1 MFKRTFTKRFS
12 RIARYAIAA
21 TFAFSAL
28 TVPLSAQSADFVLKY
43 GHPGPVG
50 PDSDDDV
57 AGQFLKFFLEARSN
71 GRIEVQIF
79 PGSQLGNFREMV
91 EQVNAN
97 TLEVAHSALGGL
109 VGFMPELQVIELPY
123 VIRDDAVAECMVNG
137 PFFDDARAQFLEK
150 SGNVNLIG
158 IGNTGRFRNFF
169 TKDALVKQASDLEGV
184 KMRVINSQL
193 PVEMMKFFGANPTPV
208 AWGELYT
215 SLATGVVEG
224 TKNAVTDII
233 PNKMNEVVKFATVD
247 EHAYLYG
254 FMAVSQSFLDGMPD
268 DLRALTISGIKQMAD
283 VQMQFNKGAEA
294 RQSAAFLESGGE
306 IYVPTEEDM
315 KTFRAVKE
323 PMREWYVDQFGN
335 EWYDKYTNAATACEE
350 QVDARIGALGGG

>member
-1 MFKRTFTKRFS
+1 MYKKLTGS
-12 RIARYAIAA
+12 IVAMCAILM
-21 TFAFSAL
+21 SL
-28 TVPLSAQSADFVLKY
+28 TVVPPSAQAADFVLKY

-50 PDSDDDV
+50 PDSDDHV
-57 AGQFLKFFLEARSN
+57 AGEFLKYFLEARSN

-123 VIRDDAVAECMVNG
+123 VIRDDAVAECMVSG
-137 PFFDDARAQFLEK
+137 SFFEEARTAFLEK

-169 TKDALVKQASDLEGV
+169 TKDALVKTAADLKGV

-193 PVEMMKFFGANPTPV
+193 PVEMMKFFEGNPTPI

-233 PNKMNEVVKFATVD
+233 PNKMHEVVKYATVD

-254 FMAVSQSFLDGMPD
+254 FMAVSQEFLDSMPD
-268 DLRALTISGIKQMAD
+268 DLKALTISGVQQMAD

-294 RQSAAFLESGGE
+294 RQSAAFIEAGGE
-306 IYVPTEEDM
+306 IYVPTEADM
-315 KTFRAVKE
+315 ETFRAVKE
-323 PMREWYVDQFGN
+323 PMRDWYVKQFGE
-335 EWYDKYTNAATACEE
+335 EWYDKYAGAAADCEKA
-350 QVDARIGALGGG
+350 VDANFANIAG

>member
-1 MFKRTFTKRFS
+1 MFKT
-12 RIARYAIAA
+12 RIISIAA
-21 TFAFSAL
+21 AGLLALGAGFAAGSA
-28 TVPLSAQSADFVLKY
+28 SAADFTLKY

-50 PDSDDDV
+50 PDSDDHV
-57 AGQFLKFFLEARSN
+57 AGEFLKFFLEARSN

-79 PGSQLGNFREMV
+79 PGSQLGSFREMV

-97 TLEVAHSALGGL
+97 TLELAHTALGGL

-123 VIRDDAVAECMVNG
+123 VIRDDAVAECMVRG
-137 PFFDDARAQFLEK
+137 PFFEDARKTFLEK
-150 SGNVNLIG
+150 SGNVNLVG

-169 TKDALVKQASDLEGV
+169 TKEKLVKTAADLEGV

-193 PVEMMKFFGANPTPV
+193 PVEMMKFYNANPTPV

-233 PNKMNEVVKFATVD
+233 PNKMDEVLKYSTVD

-254 FMAVSQSFLDGMPD
+254 FMAVSQDFLESLPD
-268 DLRALTISGIKQMAD
+268 DLRALTVSGIRQMAD
-283 VQMQFNKGAEA
+283 VQLEFNKGAEA
-294 RQSAAFLESGGE
+294 KQSAAFIAGGGE
-306 IYVPTEEDM
+306 IYVPTEDDM
-315 KTFRAVKE
+315 QTFRAVKE
-323 PMREWYVDQFGN
+323 PMREWYVNQFGN
-335 EWYDKYTNAATACEE
+335 EWYDKYANAAADCEK
-350 QVDARIGALGGG
+350 QVDADLAKWGSR

>member
-1 MFKRTFTKRFS
+1 MFKRL
-12 RIARYAIAA
+12 IGP
-21 TFAFSAL
+21 L
-28 TVPLSAQSADFVLKY
+28 TVAAAVAIGTATLPLAAHSAEFTIKY

-57 AGQFLKFFLEARSN
+57 AGQFLKYFLEARSN

-97 TLEVAHSALGGL
+97 ALEIAHTALGGL

-123 VIRDDAVAECMVNG
+123 VIRDDAVAECMIKG
-137 PFFDDARAQFLEK
+137 PFFEDARKSFLEK

-169 TKDALVKQASDLEGV
+169 TKNALVKQASDLKGV

-233 PNKMNEVVKFATVD
+233 PNKMHEVVKFATVD

-254 FMAVSQSFLDGMPD
+254 FMAVSQKFLDSLPA
-268 DLRALTISGIKQMAD
+268 DLKALTVSGIQQMAD
-283 VQMQFNKGAEA
+283 VQLEFNKGAEA
-294 RQSAAFLESGGE
+294 RQSAAFLKSGGK
-306 IYVPTEEDM
+306 IYVPNEEDM

-323 PMREWYVDQFGN
+323 PMKKWYVDQFGAQ
-335 EWYDKYTNAATACEE
+335 WYDKYANAATSCEKS
-350 QVDARIGALGGG
+350 VDARIAQLGTK

>member
-1 MFKRTFTKRFS
+1 MLKRIVGQLALAS
-12 RIARYAIAA
+12 AIALGSLA
-21 TFAFSAL
+21 
-28 TVPLSAQSADFVLKY
+28 VPAAGYSADFVLKY

-97 TLEVAHSALGGL
+97 TLEIAHSALGGL

-137 PFFDDARAQFLEK
+137 PFFDDARTAFLEK
-150 SGNVNLIG
+150 SGNVNLVG

-169 TKDALVKQASDLEGV
+169 TKDALVKQAGDLKGV

-233 PNKMNEVVKFATVD
+233 PNKMHEVVKYATVD

-254 FMAVSQSFLDGMPD
+254 FMAVSQSFLDSMPD
-268 DLRALTISGIKQMAD
+268 DLKALTISGIKQMAD
-283 VQMQFNKGAEA
+283 VQLQFNKGAEA
-294 RQSAAFLESGGE
+294 RQSAAFLAAGGE
-306 IYVPTEEDM
+306 IYVPNEADM
-315 KTFRAVKE
+315 ETFRTVKE
-323 PMREWYVDQFGN
+323 PMKEWYVKQFGD
-335 EWYDKYTNAATACEE
+335 EWYNKYTNAAADCEK
-350 QVDARIGALGGG
+350 QVDARIAAVGG

>member
-1 MFKRTFTKRFS
+1 MLKRLAGSLAVLSTLAVGS
-12 RIARYAIAA
+12 L
-21 TFAFSAL
+21 AL
-28 TVPLSAQSADFVLKY
+28 TTPAHAAEFTIKY

-57 AGQFLKFFLEARSN
+57 AGQFLKYFLEARSN

-97 TLEVAHSALGGL
+97 ALEIAHTALGGL

-123 VIRDDAVAECMVNG
+123 VVRDDAVAECMIRG
-137 PFFDDARAQFLEK
+137 PFFEDARKEFLKK

-158 IGNTGRFRNFF
+158 IGNTGRFRNMF
-169 TKDALVKQASDLEGV
+169 TKNAQVKNAGDLKGV

-233 PNKMNEVVKFATVD
+233 PNKMHEVVKFATVD

-254 FMAVSQSFLDGMPD
+254 FMAVSQKFLESLPP

-283 VQMQFNKGAEA
+283 VQLQFNKGAEA
-294 RQSAAFLESGGE
+294 RQSAVFLKTGGK
-306 IYVPTEEDM
+306 IYVPTEADM

-323 PMREWYVDQFGN
+323 PMKKWYVDQFGPT
-335 EWYDKYTNAATACEE
+335 WYDKYAGAATACEKS
-350 QVDARIGALGGG
+350 VDANLGSLGGG

>member
-1 MFKRTFTKRFS
+1 MFKKFVGNLTL
-12 RIARYAIAA
+12 AA
-21 TFAFSAL
+21 AVAAASLSGAL
-28 TVPLSAQSADFVLKY
+28 LLPATAHSADFVLKY

-57 AGQFLKFFLEARSN
+57 AGRFLKYFLEARSN

-123 VIRDDAVAECMVNG
+123 VIRDDAVAECVSGG
-137 PFFDDARAQFLEK
+137 PFFEEARKAFLAK
-150 SGNVNLIG
+150 SGNVNIIG

-169 TKDALVKQASDLEGV
+169 TKNALVKQASDLKGV

-193 PVEMMKFFGANPTPV
+193 PVEMMKFFEANPTPV

-233 PNKMNEVVKFATVD
+233 PNKMHEVVKFATVD

-254 FMAVSQSFLDGMPD
+254 FMAVSQAFLDSLPA
-268 DLRALTISGIKQMAD
+268 DLRALTVSGIRQMAD
-283 VQMQFNKGAEA
+283 VQTQFNKGAEA
-294 RQSAAFLESGGE
+294 RQSTAFLESGGE

-315 KTFRAVKE
+315 ETFRAVKE
-323 PMREWYVDQFGN
+323 PMKKWYVDQFGE
-335 EWYDKYTNAATACEE
+335 EWYNKYAGAAADCEA
-350 QVDARIGALGGG
+350 QIDAELANIGG

>member
-1 MFKRTFTKRFS
+1 MRFAT
-12 RIARYAIAA
+12 RAIAVAALLAGTALA
-21 TFAFSAL
+21 TPSTGSA
-28 TVPLSAQSADFVLKY
+28 ADFTVKY

-50 PDSDDDV
+50 PDSDDHV
-57 AGQFLKFFLEARSN
+57 AGEFLKYFLETRSN

-97 TLEVAHSALGGL
+97 TLEIAHTALGGL

-123 VIRDDAVAECMVNG
+123 VIRDDAVAECMIHG
-137 PFFDDARAQFLEK
+137 TFFEDVRKGFMAK

-158 IGNTGRFRNFF
+158 VGNTGRFRSFF
-169 TKDALVKQASDLEGV
+169 TADKLVKTASDLEGI

-193 PVEMMKFFGANPTPV
+193 PVEMMQYFKANPTPI

-233 PNKMNEVVKFATVD
+233 PNKMEEVLKFATLD
-247 EHAYLYG
+247 EHAYLFG
-254 FMAVSQSFLDGMPD
+254 FMAVSQDFLESLPD
-268 DLRALTISGIKQMAD
+268 DLRALVVSGVRQMAD
-283 VQMQFNKGAEA
+283 VQLEFNKGAEA
-294 RQSAAFLESGGE
+294 RQAQAFLDSGGE
-306 IYVPTEEDM
+306 IYVPTEEEM
-315 KTFRAVKE
+315 ETFRAVKE
-323 PMREWYVDQFGN
+323 PMGTWYSEQFGS
-335 EWYDKYTNAATACEE
+335 EWLDKFTQAAADCEKS
-350 QVDARIGALGGG
+350 VDDELATLGSRE

>member
-1 MFKRTFTKRFS
+1 MLKKRLGT
-12 RIARYAIAA
+12 IAIAGVL
-21 TFAFSAL
+21 AL
-28 TVPLSAQSADFVLKY
+28 GTGLTTLSAAAAEFTLKY

-50 PDSDDDV
+50 PDSDDHV
-57 AGQFLKFFLEARSN
+57 AGEFLKFFLEARSN

-79 PGSQLGNFREMV
+79 PGSQLGSFREMV

-97 TLEVAHSALGGL
+97 TLEVAHTALGGL

-123 VIRDDAVAECMVNG
+123 MIRDDAVAECMVKG
-137 PFFDDARAQFLEK
+137 PFFEEARKAFLVK

-158 IGNTGRFRNFF
+158 VGNTGRFRNFF
-169 TKDALVKQASDLEGV
+169 TKDKLVKTAADLEGI

-193 PVEMMKFFGANPTPV
+193 PVEMMQFFKANPTPI

-233 PNKMNEVVKFATVD
+233 PNKMNEVLKYATVD

-254 FMAVSQSFLDGMPD
+254 FMAVSQDFLESLPD
-268 DLRALTISGIKQMAD
+268 DLSALVVSGIRQMAD
-283 VQMQFNKGAEA
+283 VQLEFNKGAEA
-294 RQSAAFLESGGE
+294 KQSAAFIAGGGE
-306 IYVPTEEDM
+306 IYVPTEEEM
-315 KTFRAVKE
+315 TTFRAVKD
-323 PMREWYVDQFGN
+323 PMRDWYVNQFGN
-335 EWYDKYTNAATACEE
+335 EWYDKYANAAADCEK
-350 QVDARIGALGGG
+350 QVDANLAQWGSR